1 MKEQD
6 NIKKEYKSQSTN
18 EIQNSELGEMAVHL
32 NIITTLTNSI

>member
-18 EIQNSELGEMAVHL
+18 EIQNSELEEMAVHL